1 MPISTSETTSFRPT
15 DRIDISDPG
24 AQTAAVYDIQGVAR
38 VHVWST
44 GAVIGRNDDSTTH
57 IGFQIENIGHHGIEF
72 DGNTFELVIFHE
84 SGAQLPDPIL
94 TSIVPLRPSR
104 LPIPPATGV
113 TLDLYFKLAV
123 RLQHVASMR
132 ASWSIL
138 AAEQRIVR
146 STNFVRDDDGPA
158 IRPRADLRSGVTV
171 IHRERA
177 ALAVTGVVNA
187 LAHEFG
193 SQEQRRGSLR

>member
-1 MPISTSETTSFRPT
+1 MIGK
-15 DRIDISDPG
+15 SDE
-24 AQTAAVYDIQGVAR
+24 
-38 VHVWST
+38 
-44 GAVIGRNDDSTTH
+44 STTH
-57 IGFQIENIGHHGIEF
+57 VGFQIENIGRHGIEF
-72 DGNTFELVIFHE
+72 DGDTFELVIFHK

-158 IRPRADLRSGVTV
+158 IRPRPDLRAGIIV
-171 IHRERA
+171 IRRERA
-177 ALAVTGVVNA
+177 ALAVTEFVNA
-187 LAHEFG
+187 RAHELG
-193 SQEQRRGSLR
+193 SQEQRRGGLR